1 LAKRRNVFL
10 PKADTANKPTKKR
23 TVKKIRNLLSSITL
37 ALLLVLAG
45 NAPGILAQEPN
56 EEVKDEVSSA
66 QLPPPMIEL
75 AGQIGGT
82 VSDTWWVNNVSVMGN
97 MAYVSADD
105 GLHLIDIS
113 TPARPTQTGFYPTMG
128 GAGEIV
134 LIGNIAG
141 VLNGDLVLFINV
153 ANPAA
158 LSEVGSYSLPFSGFP
173 DYAQDIVVVGHT
185 AYVVRFVTGC
195 YRPN

>member
-1 LAKRRNVFL
+1 M
-10 PKADTANKPTKKR
+10 
-23 TVKKIRNLLSSITL
+23 KKISNLFRHITL
-37 ALLLVLAG
+37 VLLLVLAWG
-45 NAPGILAQEPN
+45 VRGVLAQGPTEG
-56 EEVKDEVSSA
+56 VKDEVSSA

-82 VSDTWWVNNVSVMGN
+82 VNDTWWVNNVSVMGN

-113 TPARPTQTGFYPTMG
+113 TPARPTQAGFYPTMG
-128 GAGEIV
+128 GVGEVV

-141 VLNGDLVLFINV
+141 VLNGDFVLFINV

-158 LSEVGSYSLPFSGFP
+158 LSEVGSYPLPFSGFP
-173 DYAQDIVVVGHT
+173 DYAQDIAVVGHT
-185 AYVVRFVTGC
+185 AYVVRFVTGL
-195 YRPN
+195 YLLSDFQL